1 MSANEQEG
9 ASKKE
14 ELSSKRHTADI
25 KKQAPSGKGPLS
37 FLYQPEEDI
46 NYNFILSAYV
56 VCSLICG
63 ALFAADQLKIVD
75 AIKGYWIVFSPF
87 VLMTPWALF
96 MRQRAQKMISK
107 EKKE

>member
-1 MSANEQEG
+1 MKISAASSASAEQP
-9 ASKKE
+9 
-14 ELSSKRHTADI
+14 RVH
-25 KKQAPSGKGPLS
+25 SGKGPLA

-56 VCSLICG
+56 ICSLICA
-63 ALFAADQLKIVD
+63 ALFVADQLKVVD